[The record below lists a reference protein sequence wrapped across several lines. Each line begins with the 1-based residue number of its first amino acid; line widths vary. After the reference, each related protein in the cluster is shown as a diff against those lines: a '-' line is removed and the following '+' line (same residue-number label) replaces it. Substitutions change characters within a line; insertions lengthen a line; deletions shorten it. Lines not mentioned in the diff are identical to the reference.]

1 MHRIN
6 DYRDIIGDERVSQ
19 LYQKAKSLY
28 GKHILHLNSTY
39 QGGGVAEMLM
49 ALVPLFN
56 DIGIEAG
63 WRILHGNPDFFVVT
77 KKIHNALQGENITLT
92 EAEKTLYIQTNEA
105 FATYTHLDHDCVII
119 HDPQPMPLINFFHKR
134 QPWVWRCHI
143 DLSNPNRNTWEFLEQ
158 FVLRYDEAIVSNEKY
173 ATQMPIHHNIIF
185 PAIDPMSSK
194 NNDMSDAV
202 VTKELNKYEIPRDK
216 PIVCQISRFD
226 KWKDPIGV
234 IEVFKMIKK
243 KVDCRLV
250 LCGSMASDDPE
261 GLEIYDTV
269 RKNAKALIDSG
280 DVILTT
286 SESNTLVNALQRAS
300 AVIIQ
305 KSLREGF
312 GLTVSEALWK
322 GTPVLASNVGG
333 IPLQIQDGVNGY
345 LLDPTDFKGY
355 ADKAIELLENPKRAK
370 EMGERGIEH
379 VRQHFL
385 ITRVLSNYLDLLNN
399 IFYPHSLNFS

>member
-1 MHRIN
+1 
-6 DYRDIIGDERVSQ
+6 
-19 LYQKAKSLY
+19 
-28 GKHILHLNSTY
+28 
-39 QGGGVAEMLM
+39 
-49 ALVPLFN
+49 
-56 DIGIEAG
+56 
-63 WRILHGNPDFFVVT
+63 
-77 KKIHNALQGENITLT
+77 
-92 EAEKTLYIQTNEA
+92 
-105 FATYTHLDHDCVII
+105 
-119 HDPQPMPLINFFHKR
+119 MPLINFFHKR